1 MIKTERL
8 YRIGE
13 LAERS
18 GVSAK
23 TIRFYSD
30 SGVLPPTQVSASGY
44 RLYSDAD
51 RVRLDLIRALRDTG
65 IDLPTISGLL
75 HEQISATEAL
85 ALQLEATEAALR
97 TIRRQRALL
106 KAALGRG
113 EASALT
119 YLDRARAIA
128 RLNALERENF
138 LSTQLERAFAGVAV
152 DEGWKAHFWQ
162 GAVLDLPEELTEAQF
177 AAWLELAELVTDES
191 FIQRLNEMGKESWGT
206 GRPPKATADWGHDL
220 NRLYLAAAEAS
231 KAGHSPYDPRGQHLV
246 AQYIAGHARTAD
258 RLDDEEFPAELL
270 ATIERNTDPRA
281 ARYWELIAI
290 LKGWPTESPIAIG
303 HAWLIDG
310 LRWRVAQPA
319 QPNIAAV
326 GG

>member
-1 MIKTERL
+1 MTGRL

-13 LAERS
+13 LAELS

-30 SGVLPPTQVSASGY
+30 SGILPPTQVAASGY

-51 RVRLDLIRALRDTG
+51 RGRLDLIRALRDTG

-75 HEQISATEAL
+75 HDRISATGAL
-85 ALQLEATEAALR
+85 ALQLETVEASLR
-97 TIRRQRALL
+97 MARRQRVLL
-106 KAALGRG
+106 KAALNRG
-113 EASALT
+113 EASALA

-128 RLNALERENF
+128 KLNALERQDF
-138 LSTQLERAFAGVAV
+138 LSAQLERAFAGVPA
-152 DEGWKAHFWQ
+152 DEEWKAGFWQ
-162 GAVLDLPEELTEAQF
+162 AAVLDLPEELTEAQF

-191 FIQRLNEMGKESWGT
+191 FIRRLNEIGKEAWDS
-206 GRPPKATADWGHDL
+206 RRDPSASADWTREL

-231 KAGHSPYDPRGQHLV
+231 KASESPHSPQGQRLIAEYV
-246 AQYIAGHARTAD
+246 AGHARLAS
-258 RLDDEEFPAELL
+258 RQDDPTFPAELL

-290 LKGWPTESPIAIG
+290 LKGWPAESPIAIG
-303 HAWLIDG
+303 HAWLMDG
-310 LRWRVAQPA
+310 LRWRVEQETRGD
-319 QPNIAAV
+319 NAAPDT
-326 GG
+326 